1 MQGGHRPDGSPVV
14 IGGNGHIV
22 SLCDGRH
29 FADGRNAIEGQ
40 IRAEDVHHL
49 FEQQILEVS
58 GLMEMPA
65 KSQRRDALR
74 RNLPQRGEI
83 GNTAG
88 FIEPEQVKTLERV
101 SQAGGAAVGVPTT
114 V

>member
-1 MQGGHRPDGSPVV
+1 

-101 SQAGGAAVGVPTT
+101 SRLEAFSGERAPAASKTKT
-114 V
+114 NSD